1 MITKEETRI
10 ITDEIERMERAW
22 RNAQDR
28 YAYSGSAST
37 DHTMHKYDTL
47 RNALETYLNN
57 GAQTAAEKAM
67 LRYQDQ
73 LVRAHRAVEDNFRKG
88 RISDTAYVEI
98 TRILMEG

>member
-10 ITDEIERMERAW
+10 ITDEIERLERAW

-47 RNALETYLNN
+47 RNALEGYLNRN
-57 GAQTAAEKAM
+57 AESAAEKAM
-67 LRYQDQ
+67 VRYQDQ
-73 LVRAHRAVEDNFRKG
+73 LVRAHRLVEDNFRKG
-88 RISDTAYVEI
+88 RIADTAYVEI
-98 TRILMEG
+98 VKVLMEG